1 MRQTAAAVL
10 LGVILA
16 ACSTATPP
24 VVDDLTVIEPLA
36 TKVTFIVPGRSQAV
50 RELTESWIMTIQV
63 CRGPQGYGDALRK
76 GLIRGRLDCRWFF
89 YTGIIDDDSPKI
101 FESET
106 ECLEETITDTNLNW
120 HFGDRKCHRVD

>member
-36 TKVTFIVPGRSQAV
+36 TKVPFIVPGRSQAV
-50 RELTESWIMTIQV
+50 RDLSETWIMTVEV
-63 CRGPQGYGDALRK
+63 CRGPQGYGDAVRR
-76 GLIRGRLDCRWFF
+76 GLIRGRLDCRWFL
-89 YTGIIDDDSPKI
+89 YTGVIDVYSPKI

-106 ECLEETITDTNLNW
+106 ECLEEDIGATNLGW
-120 HFGDRKCHRVD
+120 HFRDRKCQRVD

>member
-24 VVDDLTVIEPLA
+24 VVDDLTVIEALA
-36 TKVTFIVPGRSQAV
+36 TKVPFIVPGRSQV
-50 RELTESWIMTIQV
+50 VGELTETWIMTVQV
-63 CRGPQGYGDALRK
+63 CRGPQGYGDALRQ

-89 YTGIIDDDSPKI
+89 YTSAIDDDSPKI

-106 ECLEETITDTNLNW
+106 ECLEEDITIANPNW
-120 HFGDRKCHRVD
+120 HFGDRNCQLVD